1 MMQTKLALSLLAGAV
16 ALGVATG
23 AVAAVVGGEDAAPSD
38 SPRASSSPS
47 PSSSPSK
54 EKDDEPA
61 ASAPAP
67 SGGGDQDAPE
77 AEPDLLAPSA
87 LLITPGAVGPVQ
99 VGMTKAQALATG
111 YFDADVQ
118 APVDGCPARPLTW
131 RDEYANTFDVLTS
144 QAGDVVSIGIRQPG
158 PRTRSGYGVGSTW
171 GSLKAVAPEPQEAG
185 YGQTGA
191 YVQESG
197 DGSWIGFLLDT
208 PPDQL
213 TDDDVV
219 TFVEVTRGDRPG
231 LMRDGC

>member
-1 MMQTKLALSLLAGAV
+1 MMQTRLALSLLGGAV

-23 AVAAVVGGEDAAPSD
+23 AVAAVVGGDDDAPTD
-38 SPRASSSPS
+38 TPRASASPS
-47 PSSSPSK
+47 PSPSPAK
-54 EKDDEPA
+54 EKDPEPA

-87 LLITPGAVGPVQ
+87 LLITPGAVGPVR

-111 YFDADVQ
+111 YFVADAP
-118 APVDGCPARPLTW
+118 ADGCPVRPLTW
-131 RDEYANTFDVLTS
+131 RDEYAGTVDVLTS
-144 QAGDVVSIGIRQPG
+144 QTGDVVSLGVRQPG
-158 PRTRSGYGVGSTW
+158 PRTRSGFGVGSTW
-171 GSLKAVAPEPQEAG
+171 GSLKAVASEPQEAG

-191 YVQESG
+191 FVQESG

-208 PPDQL
+208 PIDQL

-219 TFVEVTRGDRPG
+219 TLVEVTRGDRPG